1 MKTAFLHSA
10 VDDRLIITEG
20 DGSLPWILY
29 LGYTL
34 RLSPDETR
42 LLCCITSWE
51 ESNTSGGFLSTEALL
66 AVMRDRAAAAAPM
79 TDGERLAIF
88 FQPDRTPPPLPYSA
102 QQISVLVS
110 RINRKASAIGGRR
123 LILGKSHHGYR
134 LNPYL

>member
-1 MKTAFLHSA
+1 MEAAFPHSA
-10 VDDRLIITEG
+10 VGDRLIITERS
-20 DGSLPWILY
+20 GSLPGILY

-42 LLCCITSWE
+42 LLCCISSWE

-66 AVMRDRAAAAAPM
+66 AAMRNRAAEAAPM

-88 FQPDRTPPPLPYSA
+88 FEPGRTPPPLPYSA
-102 QQISVLVS
+102 QQISVLVNH
-110 RINRKASAIGGRR
+110 INRKASAIGGRR